1 MTPSIP
7 AMAAATG
14 SVLLVLQVGLGLA
27 VSGARGQ
34 AGVFIGAGGNAGL
47 ERATRRHANLAENA
61 GLVLAGLTLLEL
73 SGRWPTLLLV
83 LCPTFIALRL
93 CHAAGLS
100 RADTNNPLRLV
111 GGAGT
116 YLLGL
121 VLGGALAWLGGTAL
135 LTATHG

>member
-1 MTPSIP
+1 MTHAFP
-7 AMAAATG
+7 AVVAATG
-14 SVLLVLQVGLGLA
+14 GALLVLQMGLGLA
-27 VSGARGQ
+27 VSGARGK
-34 AGVFIGAGGNAGL
+34 AGVWIGAGGDGAL

-83 LCPTFIALRL
+83 LCPLFIVLRL

-121 VLGGALAWLGGTAL
+121 VLGGALAWLGGIAL
-135 LTATHG
+135 AAAHG

>member
-1 MTPSIP
+1 MPPALP

-14 SVLLVLQVGLGLA
+14 SVLLVLQMGLGLA

-34 AGVFIGAGGNAGL
+34 AGVWIGAGGNAGL

-83 LCPTFIALRL
+83 LSPPSSHCACATPPACRVPTPTTRSAWSVAPAPTCSAWCWAARSAGWAALR
-93 CHAAGLS
+93 C
-100 RADTNNPLRLV
+100 
-111 GGAGT
+111 
-116 YLLGL
+116 
-121 VLGGALAWLGGTAL
+121 
-135 LTATHG
+135 